1 MIEDILNIKPLF
13 YISFIYFIIKYIKTK
28 NITEEQLLLKEETK
42 KKKKEF
48 RRKKRKMI
56 RDIRKQRFTDT
67 LIINDSNRIIEYSSN
82 DSNLDTDTDEDEDTQ
97 NMNNLKATS
106 KVLSIDEKKK
116 LIDTSLWDENL

>member
-28 NITEEQLLLKEETK
+28 NITEEELLLKEDTK

-67 LIINDSNRIIEYSSN
+67 LIENDSNQVIAYSSN
-82 DSNLDTDTDEDEDTQ
+82 DSNLDTDEDEDETII
-97 NMNNLKATS
+97 NNLKATS
-106 KVLSIDEKKK
+106 KVLSIEEKKQ
-116 LIDTSLWDENL
+116 LIDPSLWDEKL

>member
-13 YISFIYFIIKYIKTK
+13 YVSFIYFIIKYINTK

-67 LIINDSNRIIEYSSN
+67 LIVNDSNRII
-82 DSNLDTDTDEDEDTQ
+82 
-97 NMNNLKATS
+97 
-106 KVLSIDEKKK
+106 
-116 LIDTSLWDENL
+116 

>member
-67 LIINDSNRIIEYSSN
+67 LIVNDSNQVIEYSSN
-82 DSNLDTDTDEDEDTQ
+82 DSNLDTDEDEDKTTI
-97 NMNNLKATS
+97 NNLKATS
-106 KVLSIDEKKK
+106 KVLSIEEKNQ
-116 LIDTSLWDENL
+116 LIDPSLWDEKL

>member
-28 NITEEQLLLKEETK
+28 NITEEQLLLKEDTK

-67 LIINDSNRIIEYSSN
+67 LIVNDSNQVIEYSSN
-82 DSNLDTDTDEDEDTQ
+82 DSNLDTDEDEDTQ

-106 KVLSIDEKKK
+106 KVLSIEEKNQ
-116 LIDTSLWDENL
+116 LIDPSLWDEKL

>member
-13 YISFIYFIIKYIKTK
+13 YISFIYVIIKYIKTK
-28 NITEEQLLLKEETK
+28 NITEEQLLLKEDTK

-67 LIINDSNRIIEYSSN
+67 LIVNDSNQVIEYSSN
-82 DSNLDTDTDEDEDTQ
+82 DSNLDTDEDEDKTII
-97 NMNNLKATS
+97 NNLKATS
-106 KVLSIDEKKK
+106 KVLSIEEKKQ
-116 LIDTSLWDENL
+116 LIDPSLWDENL

>member
-28 NITEEQLLLKEETK
+28 NITEEELLLKEDTK

-67 LIINDSNRIIEYSSN
+67 LIVNDSNQVIEYSSN
-82 DSNLDTDTDEDEDTQ
+82 DSNLDTDEDEDKTII
-97 NMNNLKATS
+97 NNLKATS
-106 KVLSIDEKKK
+106 KVLSIEEKKQ
-116 LIDTSLWDENL
+116 LIDPSLWDENL

>member
-28 NITEEQLLLKEETK
+28 NITEEQLLLKEDTK

-67 LIINDSNRIIEYSSN
+67 LIVNDSNQVIEYSSN
-82 DSNLDTDTDEDEDTQ
+82 DSNLDTDEDEDKTTI
-97 NMNNLKATS
+97 NNLKATS
-106 KVLSIDEKKK
+106 KVLSIEEKNQ
-116 LIDTSLWDENL
+116 LIDPSLWDEKL

>member
-13 YISFIYFIIKYIKTK
+13 YVSFIYFIIKYINTK

-67 LIINDSNRIIEYSSN
+67 LIVNDSNRIIEYSSN
-82 DSNLDTDTDEDEDTQ
+82 DSNLDTDEDEDTQ

-106 KVLSIDEKKK
+106 KVLSIDEKKQ

>member
-13 YISFIYFIIKYIKTK
+13 YISFIYVIIKYIKTK
-28 NITEEQLLLKEETK
+28 NITEEELLLKEDTK

-67 LIINDSNRIIEYSSN
+67 LIVNDSNQVIEYSSN
-82 DSNLDTDTDEDEDTQ
+82 DSNLDTDEDEDETII
-97 NMNNLKATS
+97 NNLKATS
-106 KVLSIDEKKK
+106 KVLSIEEKKQ
-116 LIDTSLWDENL
+116 LIDPSLWDENL

>member
-13 YISFIYFIIKYIKTK
+13 YVSFIYFIIKYINTK

-67 LIINDSNRIIEYSSN
+67 LIVNDSNQVIEYSSN
-82 DSNLDTDTDEDEDTQ
+82 DSNLDTDEDEDKTII
-97 NMNNLKATS
+97 NNLKATS
-106 KVLSIDEKKK
+106 KVLSIEEKKQ
-116 LIDTSLWDENL
+116 LIDPSLWDENL